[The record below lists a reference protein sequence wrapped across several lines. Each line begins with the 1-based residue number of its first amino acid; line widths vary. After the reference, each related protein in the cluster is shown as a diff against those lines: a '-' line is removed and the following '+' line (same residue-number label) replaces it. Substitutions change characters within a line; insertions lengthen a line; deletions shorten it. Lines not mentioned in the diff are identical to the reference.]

1 MWSNAGVTSIQPIH
15 GPVVLAVDDDP
26 WVRFRLE
33 GFLLD
38 AQAPFEMC
46 SDPFD
51 ALERCKARPSYY
63 GLVFMDIRFPGGD
76 LGFEVSKQISV
87 LGDLT
92 QRPAIV
98 GMSGYPDLYRFNG
111 GGEWG
116 MVDILPKPLFK
127 WLVFN
132 MIREYCGMELSETE
146 S

>member
-1 MWSNAGVTSIQPIH
+1 MRSSAEVISIKPER

-46 SDPFD
+46 SDPYD
-51 ALERCKARPSYY
+51 ALERCKARPSFY

-76 LGFEVSKQISV
+76 LGFEVSKRISA
-87 LGDLT
+87 LGDPP

-98 GMSGYPDLYRFNG
+98 GMSGYPNLYRFNG
-111 GGEWG
+111 GTEWG

-132 MIREYCGMELSETE
+132 MVREYCGIESSEAEL
-146 S
+146 